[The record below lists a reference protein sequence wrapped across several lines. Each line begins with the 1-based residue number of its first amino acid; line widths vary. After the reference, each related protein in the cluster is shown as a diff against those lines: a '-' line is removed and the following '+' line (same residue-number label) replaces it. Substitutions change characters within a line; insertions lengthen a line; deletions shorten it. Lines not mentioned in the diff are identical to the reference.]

1 MWHELYCLLK
11 ERTTALLQHFSSDQI
26 WQKRANPAKAKGKR
40 RKKKARK
47 QANREVYIDNI

>member
-1 MWHELYCLLK
+1 MFI
-11 ERTTALLQHFSSDQI
+11 ERKNNSIIAAFAASDKI

-47 QANREVYIDNI
+47 QANSEVYIDNI